1 MKSVSYLVL
10 IGLILT
16 MLFSSVYA
24 KELELQRFTYIIN
37 YSTAL
42 SIDANGTAYCLANFV
57 TADPYTL
64 KTALMLQ
71 KYQAGSWLSVNS
83 WSDST
88 TSDVLQMSESCSVT
102 AGTYRTSF
110 TGQVFDGQTL
120 LEYASS
126 VSASVIR

>member
-1 MKSVSYLVL
+1 M
-10 IGLILT
+10 
-16 MLFSSVYA
+16 YA

-37 YSTAL
+37 CSTTL
-42 SIDANGTAYCLANFV
+42 SIDANGTAYCTGNFETV
-57 TADPYTL
+57 DSHTL
-64 KTALMLQ
+64 RTALVLQ
-71 KYQAGSWLSVNS
+71 KYQAGSWLSIDS

-88 TSDVLQMSESCSVT
+88 TSDILQMSESCSVP

-126 VSASVIR
+126 VSESVIR